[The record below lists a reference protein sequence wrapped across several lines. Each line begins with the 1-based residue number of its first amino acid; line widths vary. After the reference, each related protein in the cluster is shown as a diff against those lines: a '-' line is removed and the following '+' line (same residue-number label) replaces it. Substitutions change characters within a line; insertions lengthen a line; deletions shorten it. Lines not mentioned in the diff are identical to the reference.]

1 MAARPVKIAFLS
13 DTDDLRRGLSQ
24 AEASM
29 QSAAAEARTMG
40 DRVDSAFNGTA
51 AAADGVASASSQTAG
66 GLGDLAGALEATGL
80 ISEGT
85 AKSMETA
92 SAAIMGATGAADL
105 LNVATEKVPGLS
117 KVATKATNILAAAKR
132 GLGLAIRFALGPV
145 GLIIAGIALLVGGM
159 ILLYKKNETFRN
171 LVNKVWAG
179 IKVAVGAVVTF
190 FTSKVIP
197 TVVSLATNFRDRFGA
212 IRDAVGD
219 AAGWIKDK
227 FTSVIDFFR
236 DLPGRI
242 TSATSG
248 MWDGIKNSFKAAINS
263 VIGWWNNLSFY
274 MDLPDKIP
282 GLPDEIS
289 ISTPN
294 IPYLA
299 KGGIVTRPTL
309 AVVGEAGPEAVI
321 PLGRG
326 GYGQRVFQLVIQ
338 GPVLG
343 TREAVGKYVRE
354 ALDEY
359 EASGGG
365 AWA

>member
-1 MAARPVKIAFLS
+1 M
-13 DTDDLRRGLSQ
+13 
-24 AEASM
+24 
-29 QSAAAEARTMG
+29 
-40 DRVDSAFNGTA
+40 
-51 AAADGVASASSQTAG
+51 
-66 GLGDLAGALEATGL
+66 
-80 ISEGT
+80 
-85 AKSMETA
+85 
-92 SAAIMGATGAADL
+92 
-105 LNVATEKVPGLS
+105 
-117 KVATKATNILAAAKR
+117 
-132 GLGLAIRFALGPV
+132 
-145 GLIIAGIALLVGGM
+145 
-159 ILLYKKNETFRN
+159 
-171 LVNKVWAG
+171 WAG